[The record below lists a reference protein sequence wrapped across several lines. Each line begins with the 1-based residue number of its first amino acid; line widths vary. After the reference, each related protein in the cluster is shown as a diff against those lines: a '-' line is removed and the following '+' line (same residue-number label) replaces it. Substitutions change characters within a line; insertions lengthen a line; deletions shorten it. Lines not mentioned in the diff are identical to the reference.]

1 MERHNCLII
10 FCFLNRGAFLIIFG
24 ACTIILGVVVA
35 IIGASDLILGSSS
48 KALGTFYILSS
59 VQAIILTA
67 NPFILGVFTILLK
80 TESLDNAIL
89 AF

>member
-1 MERHNCLII
+1 MERHNCLMI
-10 FCFLNRGAFLIIFG
+10 FYILNRGAFRIIFG

-48 KALGTFYILSS
+48 KALGTFHIKSG

-67 NPFILGVFTILLK
+67 NPFILCVCHYIGCLVQF
-80 TESLDNAIL
+80 
-89 AF
+89 